1 MEKKKSEMKMFG
13 WVKWGALST
22 LEIVIGGDGEGD
34 IRLKSIK
41 IKQKQN

>member
-1 MEKKKSEMKMFG
+1 MFG

-34 IRLKSIK
+34 IRLKSIN